1 MSRSNRTAPA
11 RGPAR
16 RRIRRYSD
24 DSIRLPR
31 IIERRP
37 ARGDIHPLTRKT
49 LTDLLPHVPIEY
61 VNGLDR
67 IELRPRAQ
75 PNIGRPYGSYWIDER
90 AIILYSLPR
99 CWHASTLGNS
109 RALLEQYH
117 ATIKPS
123 KTGFQISWPARA
135 LMSLWFYSFVF
146 THELGH
152 HFVEQYKRKNRPLR
166 SRRLEELIADL
177 HSKRLIDGLPT

>member
-1 MSRSNRTAPA
+1 MSQSYHPAPE
-11 RGPAR
+11 RETAR
-16 RRIRRYSD
+16 RRIRRSSG

-31 IIERRP
+31 IIARRP

-49 LTDLLPHVPIEY
+49 LTGLLPHLPIEY
-61 VNGLDR
+61 LNGLDR

-99 CWHASTLGNS
+99 SWHASTLGNS

-117 ATIKPS
+117 A
-123 KTGFQISWPARA
+123 
-135 LMSLWFYSFVF
+135 
-146 THELGH
+146 
-152 HFVEQYKRKNRPLR
+152 
-166 SRRLEELIADL
+166 
-177 HSKRLIDGLPT
+177 LPIRVHT